1 MWAEVTALAQSP
13 GVLDLGQGWPDFGAS
28 EVARRAAAD
37 AIVDSPDP
45 SANQYSVVPGRPEL
59 RSAIERYYRSTG
71 TREPGEVLVT
81 TSATEAIYVAIQAL
95 CDPGDE
101 IVFLEPFFPWYISHV
116 RAHGGVPIAVPM
128 ARSPDADDGG
138 FRLDLDALRAAF
150 GPKTKAFLYNS
161 PHKPTGAVFTPE
173 EIAAV
178 ASLCAERDVV
188 CVADEVYERCVFGD
202 ASVARMADAPGMR
215 ERTLTIGTSSKLLC
229 LSGWRVGWI
238 VGPPALVAAIRSLH
252 SYTTYCAPTPLQL
265 GVAAALESI
274 ADEADAATRER
285 ARDASSRA
293 AEEGGERARRD
304 AAAKATRGS
313 SRRMTRR
320 GEWAQTRRRSAPRSG
335 TRVSWCVRRGGV
347 LSGRGRLAAR
357 THVGG
362 VLSAPGEGGE
372 GGGGAPRRLLRRR
385 RKGFPKRLARSHGC
399 ANGGDD
405 RGVRRGDS
413 RASRARGLMNS
424 RRTIENAA
432 ERMTPRDHRCTRR
445 RGRLQTSAF
454 SQDTP
459 GRARSLKTNRTQVST
474 ILL

>member
-161 PHKPTGAVFTPE
+161 PHNPTGAVFTPE

-285 ARDASSRA
+285 ARDAASRA
-293 AEEGGERARRD
+293 DEEGGERARRD
-304 AAAKATRGS
+304 AAAKATRGVVAPDDAA
-313 SRRMTRR
+313 RRR
-320 GEWAQTRRRSAPRSG
+320 AQTRRRSAPRSG
-335 TRVSWCVRRGGV
+335 TRVSWCVRRGGGTFWSRTSRRSDSRRWSTV
-347 LSGRGRLAAR
+347 GAWRGRRRWRRCPSTSSSTAKERISQTSSCGSRCANGR
-357 THVGG
+357 RR
-362 VLSAPGEGGE
+362 SRR
-372 GGGGAPRRLLRRR
+372 APRR
-385 RKGFPKRLARSHGC
+385 FARIPCEGT
-399 ANGGDD
+399 D
-405 RGVRRGDS
+405 
-413 RASRARGLMNS
+413 
-424 RRTIENAA
+424 E
-432 ERMTPRDHRCTRR
+432 
-445 RGRLQTSAF
+445 
-454 SQDTP
+454 
-459 GRARSLKTNRTQVST
+459 
-474 ILL
+474 

>member
-1 MWAEVTALAQSP
+1 MPADAPDPADATRFLASKTRESVAGHGAAQVWAEVTALAQSP

-116 RAHGGVPIAVPM
+116 RAHGGVPVAVPM
-128 ARSPDADDGG
+128 ARSPDADDGGFG

-161 PHKPTGAVFTPE
+161 PHNPTGAVFTPE
-173 EIAAV
+173 EMAAV

-215 ERTLTIGTSSKLLC
+215 ERTLTVGTSSKLLC

-238 VGPPALVAAIRSLH
+238 AGPPALVAAIRSLH

-285 ARDASSRA
+285 ARDAASRA
-293 AEEGGERARRD
+293 DEERGERARRH
-304 AAAKATRGS
+304 AAAKATRGVVAPDDAA
-313 SRRMTRR
+313 RRMGANATTLGAALRDA
-320 GEWAQTRRRSAPRSG
+320 GLLVCPP
-335 TRVSWCVRRGGV
+335 RGGYFLV
-347 LSGRGRLAAR
+347 ADVSPLGLTSVEYCR
-357 THVGG
+357 
-362 VLSAPGEGGE
+362 
-372 GGGGAPRRLLRRR
+372 
-385 RKGFPKRLARSHGC
+385 RLAREAKVAAVPLDVFFDGEGEDFPNVLVRFAVCKRAETIEAC
-399 ANGGDD
+399 AAAI
-405 RGVRRGDS
+405 RAHPVRGD
-413 RASRARGLMNS
+413 
-424 RRTIENAA
+424 
-432 ERMTPRDHRCTRR
+432 
-445 RGRLQTSAF
+445 
-454 SQDTP
+454 
-459 GRARSLKTNRTQVST
+459 
-474 ILL
+474 